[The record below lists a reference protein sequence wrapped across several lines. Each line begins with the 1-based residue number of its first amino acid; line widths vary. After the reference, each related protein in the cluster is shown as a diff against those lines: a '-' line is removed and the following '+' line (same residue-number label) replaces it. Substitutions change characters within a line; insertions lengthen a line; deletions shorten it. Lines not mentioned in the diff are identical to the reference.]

1 MALLPIVTVPDP
13 ILRETSKPVERV
25 DDDVRRLLDDML
37 ETMYDAPGIGL
48 AAIQVGVPRRIVV
61 VDCAGRDA
69 EEAEATGDETGTA
82 PGGDADAAADPPRDP
97 LFLINPE
104 IVSLGGGRRV
114 YEEGCLSLP
123 DVLVDVERPASAV
136 LRYID
141 RDGVAQEREIDGLLA
156 TVVQHEVDHLDG
168 KLIIDFLSRLKRDMV
183 VRKLR
188 KLARA

>member
-13 ILRETSKPVERV
+13 LLRETSAPVERV

-69 EEAEATGDETGTA
+69 EEADATETQDDSQSAG
-82 PGGDADAAADPPRDP
+82 AAASDDIPRKP

-104 IVSLGGGRRV
+104 IVSYGTGKRV

-123 DVLVDVERPASAV
+123 DVLVDVERPSTAV
-136 LRYID
+136 LKYID
-141 RDGVAQEREIDGLLA
+141 RDGEAQEQEIDGLLA

-188 KLARA
+188 KQARV